1 LLFVRS
7 RIASKR
13 DDNTWLDTQT
23 GRVMLLAHGK
33 LTQVAQIGYRNLDEQ
48 TSYLGPYYGHF
59 DWTQFL
65 AVAP

>member
-1 LLFVRS
+1 MKLLVR
-7 RIASKR
+7 
-13 DDNTWLDTQT
+13 DNTWLDTET

-33 LTQVAQIGYRNLDEQ
+33 LTQVVQIGYRNLDEQ

-65 AVAP
+65 AVAQ

>member
-1 LLFVRS
+1 
-7 RIASKR
+7 
-13 DDNTWLDTQT
+13 
-23 GRVMLLAHGK
+23 MLLAHGK